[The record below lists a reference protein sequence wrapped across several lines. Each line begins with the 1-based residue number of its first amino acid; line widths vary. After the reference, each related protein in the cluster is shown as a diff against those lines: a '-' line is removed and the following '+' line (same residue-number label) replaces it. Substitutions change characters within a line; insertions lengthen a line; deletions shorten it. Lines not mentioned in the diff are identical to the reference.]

1 MVMDVL
7 YRLAFIFSLIA
18 CPTVGR
24 ALSPL
29 CPAPKDH
36 AYMSEYKAEA
46 ERALKILDDSV
57 LISQVLQTSLHD
69 DFLIRVAQAVVLP
82 EISQFSYIE
91 DVLMKEPFKPL
102 YIDYEV
108 DRVSFGL
115 LQMRPN
121 FAVDVEQRLQEHP
134 QLARQFS
141 DLCSYGVKEPEQI
154 RKRRIERLE
163 NLRYQTR
170 YLAAFMLLAQERI
183 KRWGITSPQLQVRY
197 YATLYNG
204 GLKLDQNDVKL
215 LFDKKQFPHGKITQ
229 YNYSSIALEFFE
241 YLSNR

>member
-1 MVMDVL
+1 MVMDVI

-46 ERALKILDDSV
+46 ERALTILDDSV
-57 LISQVLQTSLHD
+57 LIGQVLQASLPD
-69 DFLIRVAQAVVLP
+69 EFLIRVAQAVVLP

-121 FAVDVEQRLQEHP
+121 FAVDVEQRLQEQP
-134 QLARQFS
+134 QLAHQFS
-141 DLCSYGVKEPEQI
+141 DLCSYDVKEPELI

-170 YLAAFMLLAQERI
+170 YLAAFMLLAQQRI
-183 KRWGITSPQLQVRY
+183 QSWNVTSPLLQVQY

-215 LFDKKQFPHGKITQ
+215 LFNKKQFPHGKITQ
-229 YNYSSIALEFFE
+229 YNYSTIVLEFFE
-241 YLSNR
+241 HLSK